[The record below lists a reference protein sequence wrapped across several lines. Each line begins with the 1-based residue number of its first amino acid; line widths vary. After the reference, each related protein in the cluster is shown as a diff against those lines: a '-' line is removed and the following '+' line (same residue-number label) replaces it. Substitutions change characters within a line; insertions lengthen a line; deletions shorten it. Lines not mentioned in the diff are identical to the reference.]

1 MLSHEDN
8 ELLCRVGPG
17 TPMGA
22 LLRRYWHPVLA
33 SVELQEG
40 RPLPVRLLGE
50 DLVAFRQPG
59 GALALVQRQC
69 PHRGVSLQHG
79 VVDDEGITCP
89 YHGWKFAA
97 DGRCLRMPSEPGRP
111 ELLQRA
117 RLRAYSLQE
126 RGGLV
131 FAYLGPEPAPMLPP
145 YDLFMWEGVL
155 RDIGRALLP
164 CNWLQIMENSV
175 DPVHVEWLHG
185 HHLPSM
191 RGESPG
197 SGAYARPHKRI
208 AFDRFE
214 HGIVKR
220 RLREGDTEDA
230 EDWTVGHPLVFP
242 NLLRV
247 GAQNQHRFQ
256 IRVPVDDTHTLHF
269 WYACYRPPQ
278 GGQAPPQAG
287 VPVYEVPWRDA
298 DGGFITDFVDGGDI
312 MCWVSQGAIAD
323 RTREMLVSTDS
334 GIAIYRRLLQEQMER
349 VARGEDPMGVLRAP
363 PAGDVIEFEQEHD
376 KFGGGAA
383 FLRRAIDTS
392 HVRHSPIRDQILR
405 MLAGED

>member
-1 MLSHEDN
+1 MISAEHNDRLT
-8 ELLCRVGPG
+8 RVGPG

-33 SVELQEG
+33 SIELVQG

-50 DLVAFRQPG
+50 DLIAFRQPG
-59 GALALVQRQC
+59 GALALTQRHC

-79 VVDDEGITCP
+79 VVDGEGITCP
-89 YHGWKFAA
+89 YHGWKFAG

-111 ELLQRA
+111 ELLERA
-117 RLRAYSLQE
+117 RLKAYRLQE

-131 FAYLGPEPAPMLPP
+131 FAYLGPEPAPLLPP
-145 YDLFMWEGVL
+145 YDLFTWDGVL

-191 RGESPG
+191 RGEVPG
-197 SGAYARPHKRI
+197 RGAYARPHKRI

-220 RLREGDTEDA
+220 RLREGDAEDA
-230 EDWTVGHPLVFP
+230 EDWTIGHPLVFP
-242 NLLRV
+242 NVLRV
-247 GAQNQHRFQ
+247 GAQGQHRFQ

-269 WYACYRPPQ
+269 WYACYLPPR
-278 GGQAPPQAG
+278 GACAPPQAH
-287 VPVYEVPWRDA
+287 VPVYEVPWRDPA
-298 DGGFITDFVDGGDI
+298 GGFITDFVDGGDI
-312 MCWVSQGAIAD
+312 MCWVSQGPIAD
-323 RTREMLVSTDS
+323 RTREMLVSSDS

-349 VARGEDPMGVLRAP
+349 VAQGQDPMGVLREP
-363 PAGDVIEFEQEHD
+363 PAGGVIEFEQEHD

-383 FLRRAIDTS
+383 FLRNAMDTS
-392 HVRHSPIRDQILR
+392 HARHSPIREDVLR
-405 MLAGED
+405 MLGGG